1 MTNNQ
6 PPAPEVT
13 RAQTKGAAAMKT
25 FYQSYGTTASVTDLH
40 DKTARLIIRDI
51 NGKKLHDKIHAN
63 RKAALA
69 AWHRYCN

>member
-1 MTNNQ
+1 
-6 PPAPEVT
+6 
-13 RAQTKGAAAMKT
+13 MKT